1 MKNRISMKKNWKARL
16 VSGLLSLAMV
26 ASLLPAGL
34 FTLPAQAAGAAA
46 LGEETFLA
54 EARALIGREPQ
65 P

>member
-34 FTLPAQAAGAAA
+34 FTLPAQAAVGDAAW
-46 LGEETFLA
+46 EV
-54 EARALIGREPQ
+54 
-65 P
+65 